1 MLPLARVDAIE
12 PKAIAWATLG
22 AAIEG
27 AAGSGAAGGQ
37 GTASSPSEA
46 ADDAYDVCVMGL
58 GYVGLPTAAVLATRG
73 RRVAG
78 VDLRPDVLETIN
90 AGRVH
95 IVEPEL
101 DALVRAAVAAGSLR
115 ALPRPPRAQA
125 HLICVPTPFREGHQ
139 PDLRHVEAA
148 TRALAPAVQR
158 GDLVVLESTVPPGT
172 TRGLVA
178 GILAAQTG
186 LEAGRDV
193 YVAHAPERVLPGAVI
208 REVVENARVVGGV
221 TEACTE
227 VAARF
232 YESFVRG
239 QVHRC
244 RAETAEL
251 VKLGENAY
259 RDVNVA
265 YANELANVCDRLGL
279 DAWEVIRLAN
289 MHPRVDILRP
299 GPGVGGHCIAV
310 DPWFIVAAAPE
321 DTPLIRAA
329 REVNDGRP
337 GRVVARVVAL
347 AERLERPRIAC
358 LGLTYKP
365 DIDDVRE
372 SPSLEVVRA
381 IRAALPGAELRVV
394 EPHLRA
400 CPLPGLT
407 LYEPE
412 VALRD
417 ADVVV
422 ILVAH
427 RQFQRLPRE
436 LLTRPSV
443 IDTVGLLVAR

>member
-1 MLPLARVDAIE
+1 M
-12 PKAIAWATLG
+12 G
-22 AAIEG
+22 AVIEG
-27 AAGSGAAGGQ
+27 SAGSGAGIG
-37 GTASSPSEA
+37 
-46 ADDAYDVCVMGL
+46 ADEPYDVCVMGL

-78 VDLRPDVLETIN
+78 VDLRADVLETIN
-90 AGRVH
+90 AGQVH

-115 ALPRPPRAQA
+115 ALPTPPRAKTY
-125 HLICVPTPFREGHQ
+125 LICVPTPFREEHQ

-148 TRALAPAVQR
+148 TRALAPVLRR
-158 GDLVVLESTVPPGT
+158 GDLVVLESTVPPTT

-178 GILAAQTG
+178 RVLAEAG

-193 YVAHAPERVLPGAVI
+193 FVAHAPERVLPGAVI

-227 VAARF
+227 AAARF

-239 QVHRC
+239 EVHRC

-251 VKLGENAY
+251 VKLSENAY

-265 YANELANVCDRLGL
+265 YANELANVCERLGL
-279 DAWEVIRLAN
+279 DAWEVIGLAN
-289 MHPRVDILRP
+289 QHPRVDILRP

-310 DPWFIVAAAPE
+310 DPWFIVATAPD

-337 GRVVARVVAL
+337 GRVVARVTEL
-347 AERLERPRIAC
+347 AERFKRPRIAC
-358 LGLTYKP
+358 LGLSYKP
-365 DIDDVRE
+365 NIDDVRE
-372 SPSLEVVRA
+372 SPALGVVK
-381 IRAALPGAELRVV
+381 ALQATLDAELLVV

-400 CPLPGLT
+400 SPLEGLA
-407 LYEPE
+407 LHEPE
-412 VALRD
+412 EALKK
-417 ADVVV
+417 ADIAV

-436 LLTRPSV
+436 LFNRPSV
-443 IDTVGLLVAR
+443 IDTVGLLVGG